1 MSGISNYL
9 VNKQIDAELRGQ
21 AFTEP
26 TSVYVALLLC
36 SKGPLARSTA
46 YAVNDTVSMV
56 AADGYNHLY
65 SCTAAGTSAA
75 SAPSYPGKT
84 AEVITDGTAVFTE
97 QGDVLANGG
106 ASLVEVA
113 GNAYAR
119 VAVASSLANWSGT
132 QGAGTTV
139 ASTGTTAAISN
150 NIAVTYPTPTGAW
163 ETGTQQIWGFATYDA
178 ATAGNLLR
186 FGGLGADQIINTG
199 NGVSFAP
206 GQLVFKTDQR

>member
-9 VNKQIDAELRGQ
+9 ANKQIDAELRGQ

-26 TSVYVALLLC
+26 TSVYIALLLC

-46 YAVNDTVSMV
+46 YALNDTVSMI

-65 SCTAAGTSAA
+65 SCTTAGTTAA
-75 SAPSYPGKT
+75 TAPAYPGKT
-84 AEVITDGTAVFTE
+84 AEIITDGTAVFTE
-97 QGDVLANGG
+97 QGDVLAAAG
-106 ASLVEVA
+106 STLVEVS
-113 GNAYAR
+113 GGSYAR
-119 VAVASSLANWSGT
+119 VAVASSLADWSGT

-139 ASTGTTAAISN
+139 ASSGTTAAISN
-150 NIAVTYPTPTGAW
+150 NNVITFPTPTAPW
-163 ETGTQQIWGFATYDA
+163 ETAPQQVWGFATFDA

-199 NGVSFAP
+199 NGVSFAA
-206 GQLVFKTDQR
+206 GQLVFHVDAR